1 MQSYQHIEDFLVDK
15 SFKQWVLKGDAA
27 QRERWEQWQLE
38 NPEKVPLLLQARI
51 ILLELDGP
59 DVQWE
64 EKRKR
69 HVFAKISAKIETE
82 GQAIKNSPAAY
93 KRFHLPAE
101 KWARVA
107 IFTFLFAAAFVV
119 FLQLEFWGAGSDLD
133 VPKQPEWVVKSNPP
147 GQKSTVH
154 LPDGSS
160 LVLNSDS
167 EVRFQR
173 DFGKTQRDIYLNG
186 ESFFEVS
193 PDSLPFRVVS
203 GELVTEALGTAFNI
217 KAYGEETVQVQLA
230 SGEVKVYKEEKADQP
245 VYLVPGEEVLLGAD
259 QILQKREFD
268 LDKAFRWKEG
278 ILFFNKTPYSELVL
292 TLERWYG
299 VQIKTTNP
307 PARQM
312 LISGEFRDTYL
323 ASVLESLGYAYG
335 FTYRINNKEVEIIFH
350 QKKSL

>member
-1 MQSYQHIEDFLVDK
+1 MKSYQHIEDFLSDS

-27 QRERWEQWQLE
+27 QRERWEQWQLD

-59 DVQWE
+59 DVQWD

-69 HVFAKISAKIETE
+69 QVFAKISAKIETK
-82 GQAIKNSPAAY
+82 GQETKSPPAY

-107 IFTFLFAAAFVV
+107 IFTFLLAAAFVV
-119 FLQLEFWGAGSDLD
+119 FLQWEFWGAGSDPD

-173 DFGKTQRDIYLNG
+173 DFGKTQRDLYLIG

-193 PDSLPFRVVS
+193 PDSLPFRVIS

-217 KAYGEETVQVQLA
+217 NAYGEETVQVQLA
-230 SGEVKVYKEEKADQP
+230 SGEVKVYKEKEADQP
-245 VYLVPGEEVLLGAD
+245 VYLVPGEEVLMGAD
-259 QILQKREFD
+259 QILQKKEFD

-278 ILFFNKTPYSELVL
+278 ILSFNQTPYSVLVL

-299 VQIKTTNP
+299 VQIRTRNP
-307 PARQM
+307 PAGQI

-335 FTYRINNKEVEIIFH
+335 FTYKINNKEVEIIFH
-350 QKKSL
+350 QKESL